1 MAVIPGKIVPF
12 AGPKLNLMATFPVL
26 QPSAAATAKPSS
38 GPAPKRADDCGLLIY
53 DRYTNIFEAVPP
65 SRIPEDSVRI
75 GPDEVLFL
83 VEAPLNSV
91 ELFEALLKPARPFEV
106 HTARLIPRKTRAYE
120 PRRQLVDEYLTG
132 QGRLAG
138 KGPAAEREVSFIV
151 LPRDAIWQLQMF
163 NHFLWP
169 VQLQYMSLPVRMS
182 DQKTVRSPYALVC
195 YQAHRVYHKKLKALL
210 RDQKLSDCGFERSLL
225 RPGAAPLP
233 ETLREYMDGEP
244 GKDAATPY
252 YSAEPGAAQEER
264 SSRLRKVTS
273 TMSLRRAVS
282 RVSLRRSQSVASI
295 TTRG

>member
-1 MAVIPGKIVPF
+1 
-12 AGPKLNLMATFPVL
+12 MATFPVL
-26 QPSAAATAKPSS
+26 QPSAAATAKTSS
-38 GPAPKRADDCGLLIY
+38 GPPPKRTDDYGLLIY

-65 SRIPEDSVRI
+65 SRIPEDSACI
-75 GPDEVLFL
+75 GPDEVPFL
-83 VEAPLNSV
+83 IEAPLNSV
-91 ELFEALLKPARPFEV
+91 ELYEALLKPAKPFEV

-120 PRRQLVDEYLTG
+120 ARRQLVDEYLTG

-138 KGPAAEREVSFIV
+138 KGAAAEREVSFIV
-151 LPRDAIWQLQMF
+151 LPRDSIWMLQMF

-182 DQKTVRSPYALVC
+182 DQRTVRSPYALVC

-210 RDQKLSDCGFERSLL
+210 RDYKLSNCGFERSLL
-225 RPGAAPLP
+225 RPGTAPVP

-252 YSAEPGAAQEER
+252 YRADAGAGLEER
-264 SSRLRKVTS
+264 PSRLRSVTS

-282 RVSLRRSQSVASI
+282 RVALRRSQSAASI
-295 TTRG
+295 ASHG

>member
-1 MAVIPGKIVPF
+1 MGLS
-12 AGPKLNLMATFPVL
+12 LNLMATFPVL
-26 QPSAAATAKPSS
+26 QQPAAATAGPSRS
-38 GPAPKRADDCGLLIY
+38 TSKRTDDYGLLIY

-65 SRIPEDSVRI
+65 SQIPENSVRI
-75 GPDEVLFL
+75 GPDEVPFL

-91 ELFEALLKPARPFEV
+91 ELYEALLKPIRPFEV

-120 PRRQLVDEYLTG
+120 PKRQLIDEYLTG
-132 QGRLAG
+132 QGRLAP

-151 LPRDAIWQLQMF
+151 LPRDTIWQLQMF

-169 VQLQYMSLPVRMS
+169 VQLQYMSIPVRMS
-182 DQKTVRSPYALVC
+182 EQKVVRSPYALVC

-210 RDQKLSDCGFERSLL
+210 RDYKLSDCGFQRSLL
-225 RPGAAPLP
+225 RPGTSPLP

-244 GKDAATPY
+244 GKDAAIPY
-252 YSAEPGAAQEER
+252 YRPEAGASQEER
-264 SSRLRKVTS
+264 PSRLRKVTS

-295 TTRG
+295 ASRG

>member
-1 MAVIPGKIVPF
+1 M
-12 AGPKLNLMATFPVL
+12 
-26 QPSAAATAKPSS
+26 AKPSS
-38 GPAPKRADDCGLLIY
+38 GPPPKRTDDIGLLIY

-65 SRIPEDSVRI
+65 SRIPEESVRI

-83 VEAPLNSV
+83 IEAPLNSV
-91 ELFEALLKPARPFEV
+91 ELYEALLKPAKPFEV

-120 PRRQLVDEYLTG
+120 ARRQLVDEYLTG

-151 LPRDAIWQLQMF
+151 LPRDTIWQLQMF

-210 RDQKLSDCGFERSLL
+210 RDYKLSNCGFERSLL

-233 ETLREYMDGEP
+233 ETLREYMDGES

-252 YSAEPGAAQEER
+252 YRAEAGTDPEER
-264 SSRLRKVTS
+264 PSRLRKVTS

-282 RVSLRRSQSVASI
+282 RVALRRSQSAASI
-295 TTRG
+295 ASHG